1 MDGIGIVINLHLIP
15 RRISPKE
22 WREVYQESLKLVEA
36 YDFMDRI
43 EARRNGLRYF
53 FARKSK
59 DRPLFLNR
67 ECHGWF
73 AVGDLRTGEGTGEF
87 MLSEDIHAYMPDEGT
102 RRDRKSVV

>member
-67 ECHGWF
+67 ECPGW
-73 AVGDLRTGEGTGEF
+73 LRIFMHTCLTRGQGGRGKIGE
-87 MLSEDIHAYMPDEGT
+87 
-102 RRDRKSVV
+102 RRFC